1 MLSWTYFPIELKVL
15 EHLSLVEV
23 LREHRNVA
31 ENNIIICYSFTFLP
45 FLLFM
50 SLYDTLHRVV
60 LIAKRNVS

>member
-1 MLSWTYFPIELKVL
+1 M